1 MSNTPELK
9 RVEMTPEAKKVTNEA
24 IARNLF
30 ESIKKL
36 LGAEQQTTIWKDSSG
51 NSGKTIKFIIK
62 DGN

>member
-1 MSNTPELK
+1 
-9 RVEMTPEAKKVTNEA
+9 MTPEAKKVTNEA

-30 ESIKKL
+30 ESIEKL
-36 LGAEQQTTIWKDSSG
+36 LGAKQQTTIWKDSSG